1 MTAMKLTALRKGLMT
16 AGALA
21 VMTSF
26 AYGDDAA
33 EQFRTDFLDGKASW
47 DDVKAR
53 AKEEG
58 KMNFYY
64 WGGSDTINVWVDSV
78 VTPALAEE
86 GVTLN
91 PVRITGTK
99 DAVDLVLAEINA
111 GKGVGEGSVDAIW
124 LNGENFYTMSQQNAL
139 FGSFAQKV
147 PNSANFDWNEDDPRS
162 LLNLRDFGVVTNSQE
177 IPWSGQQ
184 YVCSVNRQYV
194 SADDTPSTFE
204 ELKTYLEANP
214 GKFTYV
220 KPPHYVGNTFV
231 QSVMYA
237 FNPDG
242 NGAIPFQK
250 SIEELGAEELARLI
264 KPGMEYLK
272 SIEPMLLGAQGGKA
286 RYPED
291 IAALDGLFLN
301 GEVYFDCKF
310 GLYAVHTGLQ
320 TGAFPEQAEAFIF
333 PKGMMIA
340 NKNYLAIPA
349 NSPNPASALVF
360 ANYMASV
367 DSQASK
373 LEKAGMPV
381 GIDIWKL
388 SATDAEKVQMA
399 APQHYGVTQA
409 ELDANVAPD
418 TNASL
423 VDVIEATWLEYIER
437 GSSAPIEEIVVKSA
451 KEIAQ

>member
-1 MTAMKLTALRKGLMT
+1 MTGMKKSALRKGLTT

-21 VMTSF
+21 LMTSL
-26 AYGDDAA
+26 AHGDDAA
-33 EQFRTDFLDGKASW
+33 KQFQMDFLDGKASW
-47 DDVKAR
+47 EDVKKR
-53 AKEEG
+53 AAEEG
-58 KMNFYY
+58 KINFYY

-78 VTPALAEE
+78 VIPALAAE

-99 DAVDLVLAEINA
+99 DAVDLVLAEKNA

-124 LNGENFYTMSQQNAL
+124 LNGENFYTLSQQDAL

-147 PNSANFDWNEDDPRS
+147 PNSGNFDWNEDDPRS

-184 YVCSVNRQYV
+184 YVCAVNRQYV
-194 SADDTPSTFE
+194 DAADTPSTFE
-204 ELKTYLEANP
+204 EMKAYLEKNP

-220 KPPHYVGNTFV
+220 KPPHYIGNTFV
-231 QSVMYA
+231 QSVVYA

-250 SIEELGAEELARLI
+250 SIDELGAEELARLI
-264 KPGMEYLK
+264 KPGMEYLR
-272 SIEPMLLGAQGGKA
+272 SIEPMLLGADGGKA

-301 GEVYFDCKF
+301 GEIYFDCKF

-320 TGAFPEQAEAFIF
+320 TGTYPEQAEAFIF
-333 PKGMMIA
+333 PKGLMIA
-340 NKNYLAIPA
+340 NKNYLAIPV

-367 DSQASK
+367 ESQASK

-388 SATDAEKVQMA
+388 TAEQAAMVEKA
-399 APQHYGVTQA
+399 APKHYGVTQE

-437 GSSAPIEEIVVKSA
+437 GSSASIEEIVAKSA

>member
-1 MTAMKLTALRKGLMT
+1 MAGFSRTILRGGLLT

-21 VMTSF
+21 LTTALVH
-26 AYGDDAA
+26 ADDAA
-33 EQFRTDFLDGKASW
+33 EQFRTDFLAGTLSW
-47 DDVKAR
+47 EEVSKR
-53 AKEEG
+53 AADEG
-58 KMNFYY
+58 KVNFYY
-64 WGGSDTINVWVDSV
+64 WGGSDTINVWIDRVA
-78 VTPALAEE
+78 TPAMKDL

-99 DAVDLVLAEINA
+99 DAVDLILAEKNA
-111 GKGVGEGSVDAIW
+111 GKGTGEGSVDAVW
-124 LNGENFYTMSQQNAL
+124 VNGENFYTLSQQKAL

-147 PNSANFDWNEDDPRS
+147 PNAQNFDWNPDDPRS
-162 LLNLRDFGVVTNSQE
+162 LLNLRDFGVVTDSQE

-184 YVCSVNRQYV
+184 YVCAINRQYV
-194 SADDTPSTFE
+194 DAADTPSTFE
-204 ELKTYLEANP
+204 ELKSYLEKNP

-220 KPPHYVGNTFV
+220 KPPHYIGNTFV

-242 NGAIPFQK
+242 NGAIPFQQ
-250 SIEELGAEELARLI
+250 SIDDLGAEELARLV

-272 SIEPMLLGAQGGKA
+272 SIEPLLLDANGGKP

-301 GEVYFDCKF
+301 GEVYFNCKF
-310 GLYAVHTGLQ
+310 GLYAVHTGLL
-320 TGAFPEQAEAFIF
+320 TGTYPEQAEAFVF
-333 PKGMMIA
+333 PKGLMIA
-340 NKNYLAIPA
+340 NKNYLAIPI
-349 NSPNPASALVF
+349 NSPNPASALLL

-367 DSQASK
+367 ESQASK
-373 LEKAGMPV
+373 LQNAGMPV

-388 SATDAEKVQMA
+388 SSEQAAMVQAA
-399 APQHYGVTQA
+399 APPHYGVTQA

-437 GSSAPIEEIVVKSA
+437 GSSEPIEEIVTTMA
-451 KEIAQ
+451 KQVAQ